1 MKDKYQNCLSW
12 LERFRK
18 SLDPP
23 SENPNPYLTGLS
35 DAPSGLE
42 IQEILTAEILLS
54 RYSSTPLLPHL
65 IFLPHTDYTITLTY
79 EHGVVTNYIVC

>member
-18 SLDPP
+18 SLDPL

-54 RYSSTPLLPHL
+54 RYCSTPLLPHL
-65 IFLPHTDYTITLTY
+65 IFLPHTDYTITLTHQ
-79 EHGVVTNYIVC
+79 HGAVPNYIV

>member
-54 RYSSTPLLPHL
+54 HYSSTPLLPHL
-65 IFLPHTDYTITLTY
+65 IFLLNTNYTTTLTHQ
-79 EHGVVTNYIVC
+79 HGVLTNYKVC